1 MTAASKALAKATTLQ
16 DVLNVKDVAAAMKT
30 LLAQQGQSQHLQNQ
44 AAELKLR
51 AERKAGTLLSEM
63 ELKPGVKSISDN
75 VSSIDSL
82 ESLGI
87 TPKQSSRWQQEA
99 TVSEDD
105 FTKMVADVNES
116 GEELTQ
122 AKLLKLARGAHVGNN
137 SCDNE
142 WYTPEEYIQPFR
154 DMVGGIDIDPA
165 SCEFANRQ
173 VKAKRFYS
181 IDEDGLTQ
189 QWKGNIWLNPPYG
202 SGAVEPFIDKVI
214 QEMSAGRIKHIA
226 VLVNNA
232 TETKWFQ
239 RLLVNSQAVCFLASR
254 IKFLKPSA
262 ETNSPLQGQVICYG
276 GSKIEEFGKAYESL
290 GITLFT
296 KEAM

>member
-1 MTAASKALAKATTLQ
+1 MI
-16 DVLNVKDVAAAMKT
+16 
-30 LLAQQGQSQHLQNQ
+30 
-44 AAELKLR
+44 
-51 AERKAGTLLSEM
+51 LSEM
-63 ELKPGVKSISDN
+63 ENAKGNRHKKADQKLEDDS
-75 VSSIDSL
+75 VSSSSL

-99 TVSEDD
+99 KVSDED
-105 FTKMVADVNES
+105 FAKMVTEVNNT

-122 AKLLKLARGAHVGNN
+122 AKLLKLSRGAHVGNN

-154 DMVGGIDIDPA
+154 DMVGGIDVDPA

-173 VKAKRFYS
+173 VKAKKFYS
-181 IDEDGLTQ
+181 IDQDGLTKT
-189 QWKGNIWLNPPYG
+189 WKGNVWLNPPYG
-202 SGAVEPFIDKVI
+202 SGAVEPFIDKLI
-214 QEMSAGRIKHIA
+214 QEIESGRVSHMA

-239 RLLVNSQAVCFLASR
+239 RLLANVQAVCFLASR

-262 ETNSPLQGQVICYG
+262 EKNSPLQGQVICYAG
-276 GSKIEEFGKAYESL
+276 NEPGRFSEAYIEI
-290 GITLFT
+290 GITLFAKGT
-296 KEAM
+296 T

>member
-1 MTAASKALAKATTLQ
+1 MQLTNGGKNQHSKELDDTA
-16 DVLNVKDVAAAMKT
+16 
-30 LLAQQGQSQHLQNQ
+30 
-44 AAELKLR
+44 
-51 AERKAGTLLSEM
+51 
-63 ELKPGVKSISDN
+63 
-75 VSSIDSL
+75 SSSSL

-99 TVSEDD
+99 KVSDEDFAKLVSE
-105 FTKMVADVNES
+105 VNDT
-116 GEELTQ
+116 GDELTQ
-122 AKLLKLARGAHVGNN
+122 SKLLKLSRGAHVGNN

-154 DMVGGIDIDPA
+154 DMVGGIDVDPA

-173 VKAKRFYS
+173 VKAKKFYS
-181 IDEDGLTQ
+181 IDQDGLTK
-189 QWKGNIWLNPPYG
+189 QWKGNVWLNPPYG
-202 SGAVEPFIDKVI
+202 SGAVEPFIDKLI
-214 QEMSAGRIKHIA
+214 QEIESGRVNHMA

-239 RLLVNSQAVCFLASR
+239 RLLANVQAVCFLSSR

-262 ETNSPLQGQVICYG
+262 ETNSPLQGQVICYIG
-276 GSKIEEFGKAYESL
+276 NEADRFREAYREI

-296 KEAM
+296 KGIT

>member
-1 MTAASKALAKATTLQ
+1 MNPGGGDRSTGNG
-16 DVLNVKDVAAAMKT
+16 VLPV
-30 LLAQQGQSQHLQNQ
+30 
-44 AAELKLR
+44 
-51 AERKAGTLLSEM
+51 
-63 ELKPGVKSISDN
+63 P
-75 VSSIDSL
+75 SL

-87 TPKQSSRWQQEA
+87 TKMQSSRWQQEA
-99 TVSEDD
+99 TVSDED
-105 FTKMVADVNES
+105 FAKMVVDVNGA

-154 DMVGGIDIDPA
+154 DMVGGIDVDPA

-181 IDEDGLTQ
+181 IDADGLKK
-189 QWKGNIWLNPPYG
+189 QWKGNVWLNPPYG
-202 SGAVEPFIDKVI
+202 AGAVEPFIDKVI
-214 QEMSAGRIKHIA
+214 QEMDAGRIKHIA

-239 RLLVNSQAVCFLASR
+239 RLLANAQAVCFLASR

-262 ETNSPLQGQVICYG
+262 ETNSPLQGQVICYC
-276 GSKIEEFGKAYESL
+276 GSNAEDFSKAYESL
-290 GITLFT
+290 GITLFRKGT
-296 KEAM
+296 V